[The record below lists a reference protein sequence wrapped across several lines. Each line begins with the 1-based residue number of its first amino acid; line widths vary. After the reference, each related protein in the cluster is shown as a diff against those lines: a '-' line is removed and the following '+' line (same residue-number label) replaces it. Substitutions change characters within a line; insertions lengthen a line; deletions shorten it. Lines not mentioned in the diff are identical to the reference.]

1 MGTRRRFLTPTL
13 KAFALS
19 LWRRFLRSCT
29 DAMNSSMEEKTI
41 STPARRGF
49 LKRFLAGFF
58 GAIAGV
64 VPLLSGLALLF
75 DPLRRKSA
83 GSQAIRIAS
92 VNSIPA
98 DGTPRKF
105 PVLASRTDAWNKS
118 PQTPIG
124 AVYLRRTGSNA
135 VKAFNVVCPH
145 AGCFV
150 EYVRARN
157 GYYCP
162 CHKST
167 FALDGAIASA
177 SPARRGLDELEVE
190 IRNN

>member
-1 MGTRRRFLTPTL
+1 M
-13 KAFALS
+13 KSS
-19 LWRRFLRSCT
+19 L
-29 DAMNSSMEEKTI
+29 EERTI

-49 LKRFLAGFF
+49 LKRFLAGLF

-75 DPLRRKSA
+75 DPLRRKASA
-83 GSQAIRIAS
+83 SQAIRVAS
-92 VNSIPA
+92 LNSIPA

-105 PVLASRTDAWNKS
+105 PVLASRTDAWNNS

-124 AVYLRRTGSNA
+124 AVYLRRTEA
-135 VKAFNVVCPH
+135 KTVQAFNVVCPH

-150 EYVRARN
+150 EYVGARN

-190 IRNN
+190 IRNNDEVWVKFQNFLAGEAKKIPV